1 MNVWD
6 RTIDISSVRE
16 IRAKTTAYLG
26 VGAIAKI
33 ADIAAELR
41 KRGIDRVLVMC
52 GRGSYRSTGAWDH
65 VEKAFAA
72 SRITFALYDKVTPNP
87 TVDSVDEAVALG
99 RSFGAQAVVAI
110 GGGSP
115 IDAGKSAAILLE
127 YTDKNA
133 RDLYELKFA
142 PERAVPIVA
151 VNLTHGA
158 GAEVDR
164 FAVVSI
170 PEKEFKPAIAYDCIY
185 PLYAIDDPALMTG
198 LSPDQTR
205 FVSIDAVNHVLEAC
219 TSKAASPYTI
229 LLAQETVRL
238 VARYLPLAL
247 ANPKDLRA
255 RYFLLYA
262 SMIAGICFDN
272 GLLHFTHALEHP
284 LSAMKPELAHGLG
297 LAMIVPAVVREIY
310 PAVSDVLASV
320 LAPIVGPV
328 KGVPEEASDVA
339 RKFESW
345 LFSVGVTK
353 KLKDEGFT
361 EEKIARLVHLTRRTP
376 SLDGLLSMAP
386 VASDDAA
393 VARIYRTSLA
403 PLA

>member
-1 MNVWD
+1 MFL
-6 RTIDISSVRE
+6 ISV
-16 IRAKTTAYLG
+16 IR
-26 VGAIAKI
+26 
-33 ADIAAELR
+33 
-41 KRGIDRVLVMC
+41 
-52 GRGSYRSTGAWDH
+52 
-65 VEKAFAA
+65 
-72 SRITFALYDKVTPNP
+72 
-87 TVDSVDEAVALG
+87 
-99 RSFGAQAVVAI
+99 
-110 GGGSP
+110 
-115 IDAGKSAAILLE
+115 
-127 YTDKNA
+127 
-133 RDLYELKFA
+133 
-142 PERAVPIVA
+142 
-151 VNLTHGA
+151 
-158 GAEVDR
+158 
-164 FAVVSI
+164 
-170 PEKEFKPAIAYDCIY
+170 
-185 PLYAIDDPALMTG
+185 
-198 LSPDQTR
+198 
-205 FVSIDAVNHVLEAC
+205 
-219 TSKAASPYTI
+219 
-229 LLAQETVRL
+229 
-238 VARYLPLAL
+238 
-247 ANPKDLRA
+247 
-255 RYFLLYA
+255 
-262 SMIAGICFDN
+262 MIAGICFDN

-376 SLDGLLSMAP
+376 SLDGLLSLAP